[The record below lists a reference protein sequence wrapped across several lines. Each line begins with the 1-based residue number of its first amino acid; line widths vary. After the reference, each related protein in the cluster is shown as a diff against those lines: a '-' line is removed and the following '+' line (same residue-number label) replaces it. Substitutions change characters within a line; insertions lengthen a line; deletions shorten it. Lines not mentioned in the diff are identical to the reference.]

1 MEESNAAFHHQSLS
15 FRREQNARRLLLFN
29 SGDVFANHVQFVLS
43 SAADNPTGE
52 AFVSLADAR
61 HLAERVAGP
70 FDLVIT
76 SPPYA
81 NRMSY
86 IRELR
91 PYMYWLGFLN
101 NGREAGELD
110 WTAIGGTWGIATSRL
125 ADWERPEQHFKSS
138 YLESVLQTIASSRQ
152 KSGAL
157 LAKYI
162 ARYVE
167 DMWKHFCELP
177 KLLVS
182 GAEIHYIVGNSTFCG
197 TLVSTEQLYVEML
210 SELGFSRVECR
221 PIRKRNSNKHLLE
234 FDVVAYWK

>member
-1 MEESNAAFHHQSLS
+1 
-15 FRREQNARRLLLFN
+15 
-29 SGDVFANHVQFVLS
+29 
-43 SAADNPTGE
+43 
-52 AFVSLADAR
+52 
-61 HLAERVAGP
+61 
-70 FDLVIT
+70 
-76 SPPYA
+76 
-81 NRMSY
+81 MSY

-91 PYMYWLGFLN
+91 PYMYWLGFLS

-177 KLLVS
+177 KLLAS
-182 GAEIHYIVGNSTFCG
+182 GAEIHYIVGNSTFYG

-210 SELGFSRVECR
+210 SEHSDFLESNAVLFGNETRISTSLSLMLLLTGNEDNNGLVSLMSKWCFSS
-221 PIRKRNSNKHLLE
+221 PIPALDQQGEANQQEQPR
-234 FDVVAYWK
+234 